1 MLSLPHPVENR
12 RFSEKGSGRFVGV
25 RFAGS
30 AIRPLPLLLLAMLFA
45 SGIGGSAAGQELL
58 CLSPAVPAIDLPDE
72 VLVDYRAEISGEF
85 ESYFAAVTEYIA
97 CLDSERAR
105 VMAEARDAAAAYS
118 DFLNLPHVE
127 EDIR

>member
-1 MLSLPHPVENR
+1 MLPLLHPIENR

-25 RFAGS
+25 RVAGS
-30 AIRPLPLLLLAMLFA
+30 AVRPLPLLLLTTLFVQ
-45 SGIGGSAAGQELL
+45 GIGSSVAAQELL
-58 CLSPAVPAIDLPDE
+58 CLSPALPLLDLPDE
-72 VLVDYRAEISGEF
+72 ILVVYRAEISGEF

-105 VMAEARDAAAAYS
+105 VMAEARDAAATYS

>member
-1 MLSLPHPVENR
+1 MRV
-12 RFSEKGSGRFVGV
+12 
-25 RFAGS
+25 AGS
-30 AIRPLPLLLLAMLFA
+30 AVRPLSLLLLATLFA
-45 SGIGGSAAGQELL
+45 SGIGRSAAGQEYL
-58 CLSPAVPAIDLPDE
+58 CLSPALPLLDLPDE

-97 CLDSERAR
+97 CLDSERIR